1 VIVLLLMMISIHMN
15 HAIYLVMMMMMKMMM
30 KDSGSDK
37 IRLLV
42 MKNQECVSLVMIV
55 QYVVYWMM
63 TKTKL
68 KIVQIVLMLIG
79 ITSILINAIQLMKD
93 SGSNKTTT
101 SFFKAMNVNKL
112 VTQIIL
118 QMMKLL
124 PNA

>member
-1 VIVLLLMMISIHMN
+1 MMNSTQKI
-15 HAIYLVMMMMMKMMM
+15 HAISLKIYLTMMMMI
-30 KDSGSDK
+30 DSGSEK
-37 IRLLV
+37 FKLLV
-42 MKNQECVSLVMIV
+42 MKIQECVSLVMV
-55 QYVVYWMM
+55 LYVVYWMI
-63 TKTKL
+63 TKQKP

-79 ITSILINAIQLMKD
+79 ITSIRNNVSQLKV

-101 SFFKAMNVNKL
+101 SKAMNVKKL